1 MPPPTFINAIYISIT
16 NIVDITRVETQD
28 RVSFIEIKSFKYILA
43 ATRIYEKSEIKIR

>member
-1 MPPPTFINAIYISIT
+1 MPPSTSIDAIYTSIT

-28 RVSFIEIKSFKYILA
+28 RVSFAEIKSFKYILA